1 MYFNS
6 IYILNLTRHYY
17 YFLIYYQ
24 YSFSFTIY
32 LSFSLLSI
40 PSFISMLL
48 LGVIFL
54 LLSKCSLKVG
64 LLVTKSSHF
73 YWLEMSLFCPCLL
86 SGEAEHSWLP
96 RWGPCRAR
104 LSWIPQAGEKV
115 HPFFLG
121 CERHQ
126 AKPVSDRSQ
135 RQAFDSDLGQGI
147 RSGSGQILAGELLLA
162 PPLTNHHLH

>member
-1 MYFNS
+1 M
-6 IYILNLTRHYY
+6 
-17 YFLIYYQ
+17 
-24 YSFSFTIY
+24 
-32 LSFSLLSI
+32 
-40 PSFISMLL
+40 
-48 LGVIFL
+48 
-54 LLSKCSLKVG
+54 G
-64 LLVTKSSHF
+64 LLVTKSPHF
-73 YWLEMSLFCPCLL
+73 YWLEMSLFCPRLL

-96 RWGPCRAR
+96 TWGPCRAR

-135 RQAFDSDLGQGI
+135 RQAFDSDLGQRV

-162 PPLTNHHLH
+162 PPLTNHHLHWAALVSSLSLGRWGGKENHWVHPDVHFHTQQDNFIRLTSFTGQLKNIL

>member
-32 LSFSLLSI
+32 LPFSLFSI

-54 LLSKCSLKVG
+54 LLSKCSLNVG
-64 LLVTKSSHF
+64 F
-73 YWLEMSLFCPCLL
+73 YWLEFGLYFVLASCL
-86 SGEAEHSWLP
+86 
-96 RWGPCRAR
+96 
-104 LSWIPQAGEKV
+104 EKQST
-115 HPFFLG
+115 LG
-121 CERHQ
+121 CQGGALVEPGCPGYHRLER
-126 AKPVSDRSQ
+126 KSTPS
-135 RQAFDSDLGQGI
+135 F
-147 RSGSGQILAGELLLA
+147 
-162 PPLTNHHLH
+162 